1 MHLSTRVTVAGIALA
16 AGTVAGLLLAAWLLH
31 PGAAPPP
38 ALSIVELPSPDPAP
52 LPSATAAPES
62 PPDDVSRVDT
72 SGDHCRLPWLPASYL
87 QPLPGASTADL
98 AQSLAAWLDGRDL
111 PGAEPAV
118 EYARGVVFVHGLDD
132 DESGLPPPR
141 SARPGGERACG
152 LHALWL
158 RSALHDALV
167 HQEITCCDNVCSVP
181 GGTEGAP
188 STYVVFRPRSGDGD
202 DRRWTV
208 AAWIRLADLGV
219 SDATRVD
226 DAHFVTARLVRLQA
240 GDCPGE
246 PAGAY

>member
-31 PGAAPPP
+31 PDAAPPP
-38 ALSIVELPSPDPAP
+38 ALSIVELPVAEPTPPPATSVPDPAP
-52 LPSATAAPES
+52 DDAT
-62 PPDDVSRVDT
+62 RVDT
-72 SGDHCRLPWLPASYL
+72 SGDHCRIPWLPAGYL
-87 QPLPGASTADL
+87 QPLAGARTAEL
-98 AQSLAAWLDGRDL
+98 AQSLAAWLDGRDV

-141 SARPGGERACG
+141 SAMPGGERACG

-158 RSALHDALV
+158 RSALHAALV
-167 HQEITCCDNVCSVP
+167 HQDITCCDNVCGVP
-181 GGTEGAP
+181 GGTEGEP
-188 STYVVFRPRSGDGD
+188 STFVVFRPLTGDVLG
-202 DRRWTV
+202 RHWAV